1 MILKAQE
8 EHLSVTD
15 YINRINSTTPS
26 SNTPQ
31 LRNHRNE
38 NLARNETSSH
48 TPIIATPNQ
57 APITV
62 NPILLRNRLLSESRL
77 PNLLNPPRPPVSNPT
92 PPVSNPTPPVSNPTP
107 SVSNPAT
114 IATTVAA
121 SQEETPRELSS
132 AVTSSAVLLTS
143 QTAEELPPRRIPT
156 RSSMKRNTEDA
167 KNIRAHL
174 LTSIAE
180 SKPAS
185 AIPEVTARKRIGRPR
200 NNNNTTDASMVS
212 TLSSDESTHNISTS
226 DANESLLPPARTTLK
241 RRCSARIVSNT
252 SISEPSGSSAKSESG
267 LVRRQSIRFKRS
279 KP

>member
-77 PNLLNPPRPPVSNPT
+77 PNLLNPPR

-185 AIPEVTARKRIGRPR
+185 AIPEVTARKRIVRPR
-200 NNNNTTDASMVS
+200 NK
-212 TLSSDESTHNISTS
+212 H
-226 DANESLLPPARTTLK
+226 P
-241 RRCSARIVSNT
+241 
-252 SISEPSGSSAKSESG
+252 
-267 LVRRQSIRFKRS
+267 
-279 KP
+279 

>member
-77 PNLLNPPRPPVSNPT
+77 PNLLNPPRPT
-92 PPVSNPTPPVSNPTP
+92 VSNPTP

-200 NNNNTTDASMVS
+200 NNNNTTDTSMVS

-252 SISEPSGSSAKSESG
+252 SISEPSGSSAIQSESG

-279 KP
+279 KPWWTCTLLIYC